1 MKFFNIILIFILY
14 IYSYPVF
21 SANKFNLIPIEVSK
35 NVYVF
40 LGDIDDVNNN
50 NGGAISNTGFI
61 IGDNSILVID
71 AGPSY
76 LYASN
81 VIEIINSYS
90 NLPIKYLVVTHHH
103 ADHSFGISRYLE
115 INTEII
121 MAEAEAKRY
130 LKYGNRSLRQ
140 LHDFIGEEWLLNTEI
155 NTFNNLGK
163 KYPINLDLGNRNIT
177 IELFEE
183 GHSDGDLIIKDIS
196 SNILFVG
203 DLVFNQRAPTSPH
216 ANIYNWKNYLDE
228 IMNKD
233 WDYLIPGHGN
243 IIKNK
248 EDILQTKKWINF
260 IDKTAKQASKN
271 GVSALEIFNKGLP
284 QIIKKYKL
292 GKETWYRDLPI
303 LINKYEF
310 D

>member
-14 IYSYPVF
+14 IFSYPVF

-61 IGDNSILVID
+61 IGDNSIIVID

-130 LKYGNRSLRQ
+130 FKYGSRSLRQ
-140 LHDFIGEEWLLNTEI
+140 LHNLIGEEWLLNTEI
-155 NTFNNLGK
+155 NTFNNLEK

>member
-40 LGDIDDVNNN
+40 LGDIDDVNKN

-81 VIEIINSYS
+81 VIEVINSYS

-130 LKYGNRSLRQ
+130 LKYGKRSLRQ
-140 LHDFIGEEWLLNTEI
+140 LQNLIGEEWLLNTKI
-155 NTFNNLGK
+155 NTFNHLK

-183 GHSDGDLIIKDIS
+183 GHSAGDLIIKDIKG
-196 SNILFVG
+196 NILFVG

-228 IMNKD
+228 IINKD

-260 IDKTAKQASKN
+260 IDKTAKEASKN

-292 GKETWYRDLPI
+292 GKETWHRDLPI

>member
-1 MKFFNIILIFILY
+1 MRFFNIILIFVLY
-14 IYSYPVF
+14 IISYPVF
-21 SANKFNLIPIEVSK
+21 SANQFNLIPIEVSK
-35 NVYVF
+35 NVYIF
-40 LGDIDDVNNN
+40 LGDIDDVNKN

-81 VIEIINSYS
+81 VIEVINSYS

-121 MAEAEAKRY
+121 MAEAEVKRY

-140 LHDFIGEEWLLNTEI
+140 LHNLIGEEWFFNTKI

-163 KYPINLDLGNRNIT
+163 KYPINLDLGNRNII
-177 IELFEE
+177 IELYEE

-260 IDKTAKQASKN
+260 IDKTAKQASIN
-271 GVSALEIFNKGLP
+271 GVSALEIINKGLP
-284 QIIKKYKL
+284 QITKKYEL

>member
-1 MKFFNIILIFILY
+1 MRIFNIILIFILY
-14 IYSYPVF
+14 LYSYPVF
-21 SANKFNLIPIEVSK
+21 SANNFNLIPIEVSK

-40 LGDIDDVNNN
+40 LGDINDVNNN

-76 LYASN
+76 LYASK
-81 VIEIINSYS
+81 VIEVIKSYS

-115 INTEII
+115 IDTEII

-140 LHDFIGEEWLLNTEI
+140 LRDLIGEEWFLNTKI
-155 NTFNNLGK
+155 NSFKNKEK

-177 IELFEE
+177 VELYEE
-183 GHSDGDLIIKDIS
+183 GHSDGDLIVKDKI

-203 DLVFNQRAPTSPH
+203 DLVFTQRAPTSPH

-228 IMNKD
+228 IMKKD

-243 IIKNK
+243 IVKNK
-248 EDILQTKKWINF
+248 EDILQTKNWINF
-260 IDKTAKQASKN
+260 IDKTANEASKN

-284 QIIKKYKL
+284 NFIKNYKL

>member
-1 MKFFNIILIFILY
+1 MRFFNIILIFILY
-14 IYSYPVF
+14 IISYPVF
-21 SANKFNLIPIEVSK
+21 SADQFNLTPIEVSK
-35 NVYVF
+35 NVFVF

-81 VIEIINSYS
+81 VIEVINSYS

-121 MAEAEAKRY
+121 MAEAEVKRY
-130 LKYGNRSLRQ
+130 LKYGNRSLSQ
-140 LHDFIGEEWLLNTEI
+140 LNNLIGEEWLFNTKI

-163 KYPINLDLGNRNIT
+163 KYPINLDLGNRNIS
-177 IELFEE
+177 IELYEE

>member
-1 MKFFNIILIFILY
+1 MRILNIILIFILY
-14 IYSYPVF
+14 FYSYPIL

-40 LGDIDDVNNN
+40 LGHIDDVNNN

-81 VIEIINSYS
+81 VIEIIKSYS

-121 MAEAEAKRY
+121 MAEAEIKRY
-130 LKYGNRSLRQ
+130 MKYGDRSLKQ
-140 LHDFIGEEWLLNTEI
+140 LSRLIGEEWLLNTKV
-155 NTFNNLGK
+155 NSFKYK
-163 KYPINLDLGNRNIT
+163 KKEYPINLDIGARSIM
-177 IELFEE
+177 IELYKE
-183 GHSDGDLIIKDIS
+183 GHSDGDLIVKDIT
-196 SNILFVG
+196 SNTLFVG

-216 ANIYNWKNYLDE
+216 ANIYNWNNYLDE
-228 IMNKD
+228 IMKKE

-260 IDKTAKQASKN
+260 IDKTAKEASKN
-271 GVSALEIFNKGLP
+271 GISALEIFNKGLP
-284 QIIKKYKL
+284 NFIKKYKL

>member
-1 MKFFNIILIFILY
+1 MKIFNIILIFILY

-40 LGDIDDVNNN
+40 LGDIDDVNKN

-81 VIEIINSYS
+81 VIEVINSYS

-130 LKYGNRSLRQ
+130 LKYGKRSLRQ
-140 LHDFIGEEWLLNTEI
+140 LQNLIGEEWLLNTKI
-155 NTFNNLGK
+155 NTFNHLGK

-183 GHSDGDLIIKDIS
+183 GHSAGDLIIKDIR

-228 IMNKD
+228 IINKD

-260 IDKTAKQASKN
+260 IDKTAKEASKN

-292 GKETWYRDLPI
+292 GKETWHRDLPI

>member
-121 MAEAEAKRY
+121 MAEAEVKRY

-140 LHDFIGEEWLLNTEI
+140 LRNLIGEEWLLNTKI
-155 NTFNNLGK
+155 NTFNNLRK
-163 KYPINLDLGNRNIT
+163 KYPINLDLGNRNII

-216 ANIYNWKNYLDE
+216 ANIYNWKNY
-228 IMNKD
+228 
-233 WDYLIPGHGN
+233 
-243 IIKNK
+243 
-248 EDILQTKKWINF
+248 
-260 IDKTAKQASKN
+260 
-271 GVSALEIFNKGLP
+271 
-284 QIIKKYKL
+284 
-292 GKETWYRDLPI
+292 
-303 LINKYEF
+303 F

>member
-1 MKFFNIILIFILY
+1 MRIFNIILIFILY
-14 IYSYPVF
+14 LYSYPVF
-21 SANKFNLIPIEVSK
+21 SANNFNLIPIEVSK

-40 LGDIDDVNNN
+40 LGDINDVNNH

-76 LYASN
+76 LYASK
-81 VIEIINSYS
+81 VIEVIKSYS

-115 INTEII
+115 IDTEII

-140 LHDFIGEEWLLNTEI
+140 LRDLIGEEWFLNTKI
-155 NTFNNLGK
+155 NSFKNKEK

-177 IELFEE
+177 VELYEE
-183 GHSDGDLIIKDIS
+183 GHSDGDLIVKDKI

-203 DLVFNQRAPTSPH
+203 DLVFTQRAPTSPH

-228 IMNKD
+228 IMKKD

-243 IIKNK
+243 IVKNK
-248 EDILQTKKWINF
+248 EDILQTKNWINF
-260 IDKTAKQASKN
+260 IDKTANEASKN

-284 QIIKKYKL
+284 NFINNYKL

>member
-1 MKFFNIILIFILY
+1 MRFFNIILIFVLY
-14 IYSYPVF
+14 IISYPVF

-71 AGPSY
+71 SGPSY

-121 MAEAEAKRY
+121 MAEAEVKRY

-140 LHDFIGEEWLLNTEI
+140 LNNLIREEWLFNTKI
-155 NTFNNLGK
+155 STFNNLGK

-196 SNILFVG
+196 SNILFAG

-260 IDKTAKQASKN
+260 IDKTAKEASKN

>member
-1 MKFFNIILIFILY
+1 MKFFNIIIIFILY
-14 IYSYPVF
+14 IFSYPVF

-121 MAEAEAKRY
+121 MAESEAKRY

-140 LHDFIGEEWLLNTEI
+140 LHNLIGEEWLLNTEI

-177 IELFEE
+177 VELFEE

>member
-40 LGDIDDVNNN
+40 LGDIDDVNKN

-81 VIEIINSYS
+81 VIEVINSYS

-130 LKYGNRSLRQ
+130 LKYGKRSLRQ
-140 LHDFIGEEWLLNTEI
+140 LQNLIGEEWLLNTKI

-183 GHSDGDLIIKDIS
+183 GHSAGDLIIKDIR

-216 ANIYNWKNYLDE
+216 ANIYNWKNYLDK
-228 IMNKD
+228 IINKD

-260 IDKTAKQASKN
+260 IDKTAKEASKN

-292 GKETWYRDLPI
+292 GKETWHRDLPI

>member
-1 MKFFNIILIFILY
+1 MKIFNIIFIFILY
-14 IYSYPVF
+14 FYSHPIF
-21 SANKFNLIPIEVSK
+21 SANKFNLVPIEVSK

-140 LHDFIGEEWLLNTEI
+140 LHNLIGEEWLLNTEI

-216 ANIYNWKNYLDE
+216 ANISNWKNYLDE
-228 IMNKD
+228 IMKKD

-260 IDKTAKQASKN
+260 IDKTAKEASKN

-310 D
+310 E

>member
-1 MKFFNIILIFILY
+1 
-14 IYSYPVF
+14 
-21 SANKFNLIPIEVSK
+21 
-35 NVYVF
+35 VF
-40 LGDIDDVNNN
+40 LGDINDVNNN

-76 LYASN
+76 LYASK
-81 VIEIINSYS
+81 VIEVIKSYS

-115 INTEII
+115 IDTEII

-140 LHDFIGEEWLLNTEI
+140 LRDLIGEEWFLNTKI
-155 NTFNNLGK
+155 NSFKNKEK

-177 IELFEE
+177 VELYEE
-183 GHSDGDLIIKDIS
+183 GHSDGDLIVKDKI

-203 DLVFNQRAPTSPH
+203 DLVFTQRAPTSPH

-228 IMNKD
+228 IMKKD
-233 WDYLIPGHGN
+233 WDNLIPGHGN
-243 IIKNK
+243 IVKNK

-260 IDKTAKQASKN
+260 IDKTANEASKN

-284 QIIKKYKL
+284 NFINNYKL

>member
-1 MKFFNIILIFILY
+1 MRIFNIILIFILY
-14 IYSYPVF
+14 LYSYPIF
-21 SANKFNLIPIEVSK
+21 SANNFNLIPIEVSK

-40 LGDIDDVNNN
+40 LGDINDVNNN

-76 LYASN
+76 LYASK
-81 VIEIINSYS
+81 VIEVIKSYS

-115 INTEII
+115 IDTEII

-140 LHDFIGEEWLLNTEI
+140 LRDLIGEEWFLNTKI
-155 NTFNNLGK
+155 NSFKNKEK

-177 IELFEE
+177 VELYEE
-183 GHSDGDLIIKDIS
+183 GHSDGDLIVKDKI
-196 SNILFVG
+196 SNIVFVG
-203 DLVFNQRAPTSPH
+203 DLVFTQRAPTSPH

-228 IMNKD
+228 IMKKD

-243 IIKNK
+243 IVKNK

-260 IDKTAKQASKN
+260 IDKTAKEASKN

-284 QIIKKYKL
+284 NFIKNYKL

>member
-1 MKFFNIILIFILY
+1 MRIFNIILIFILY
-14 IYSYPVF
+14 LYSYPVF
-21 SANKFNLIPIEVSK
+21 SANNFNLIPIEVSK

-40 LGDIDDVNNN
+40 LGDINDVNNN

-76 LYASN
+76 LYASK
-81 VIEIINSYS
+81 VIEVIKSYS

-115 INTEII
+115 IDTEII

-140 LHDFIGEEWLLNTEI
+140 LRDLIGEEWFLNTKI
-155 NTFNNLGK
+155 NSFKNKEK

-177 IELFEE
+177 VELYEE
-183 GHSDGDLIIKDIS
+183 GHSDGDLIVKDKI

-203 DLVFNQRAPTSPH
+203 DLVFTQRAPTSPH

-228 IMNKD
+228 IMKKD

-243 IIKNK
+243 IVKNK
-248 EDILQTKKWINF
+248 EDILQTKNWINF
-260 IDKTAKQASKN
+260 IDKTANEASKN

-284 QIIKKYKL
+284 NFINNYKL

>member
-14 IYSYPVF
+14 IFSYPVF

-61 IGDNSILVID
+61 IGDNSIIVID

-140 LHDFIGEEWLLNTEI
+140 LYNLIGEEWFLNTEI